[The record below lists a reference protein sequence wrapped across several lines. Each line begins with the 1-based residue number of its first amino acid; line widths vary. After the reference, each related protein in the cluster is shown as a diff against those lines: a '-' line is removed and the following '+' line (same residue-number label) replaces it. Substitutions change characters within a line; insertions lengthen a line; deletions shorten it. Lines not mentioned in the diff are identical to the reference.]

1 VNDWC
6 ENRPVRVSFKPLGT
20 AADAKPDETILDA
33 ARRADA
39 PLGNSCG
46 SVGICARCRVR
57 IVSGAENLS
66 APTTIEI
73 RVASQRG
80 FANDER
86 LACQAVVRGDV
97 EVTTGYW

>member
-1 VNDWC
+1 M
-6 ENRPVRVSFKPLGT
+6 RVIFKPLGT

-46 SVGICARCRVR
+46 SVGVCARCRVR

-80 FANDER
+80 FASDER
-86 LACQAVVRGDV
+86 LACQAVVQGDV